1 MFTTEIRN
9 NLNVYEEIDK
19 DVIHMCIYT
28 HTHTYTYIHM
38 YIYIYIHT
46 YIHTFVH
53 IYVQIYIDI
62 LYIYGILG
70 DSAVKNSLSK
80 QETACNAGDTSLI
93 SGS

>member
-1 MFTTEIRN
+1 VFTTEIRN

-28 HTHTYTYIHM
+28 HTHTYIHT
-38 YIYIYIHT
+38 YIYI

-53 IYVQIYIDI
+53 IYVQIYIYV